1 MRSFLISTLTTL
13 MLIASGGFAQAQKS
27 ELAGVVNVNTATTE
41 QLQLL
46 PGIGPARAR
55 AIIEHRKN
63 SGSFKSVDELKQIDG
78 IGDRALAQIRSHCAV
93 EGKTTARLS
102 NPK

>member
-1 MRSFLISTLTTL
+1 MRSFLISTLATL

-46 PGIGPARAR
+46 PEWAKSYTKKVDPTGQFVIM
-55 AIIEHRKN
+55 AIIR
-63 SGSFKSVDELKQIDG
+63 GLVDT
-78 IGDRALAQIRSHCAV
+78 ALHPVHPLVAS
-93 EGKTTARLS
+93 TA
-102 NPK
+102 PA